1 MMHLYEI
8 KELLESSG
16 RLVVDVKQLSV
27 LLGIPRSHSKVY
39 ASRLVSKNWAW
50 RPRKGVIAL
59 TRDELVLATQ
69 LIEPSYISMRSALH
83 LHGLLD
89 QVPASIECITTRHS
103 LSFRELG
110 IVYRRINPALF
121 FGYRR
126 MERGG
131 SYIHVASAEK
141 AALDMVYFG
150 QSPPDVEL
158 DIAILRE
165 MAERFSALNSPR
177 ARRVVKWVRGL
188 AD

>member
-1 MMHLYEI
+1 
-8 KELLESSG
+8 
-16 RLVVDVKQLSV
+16 
-27 LLGIPRSHSKVY
+27 
-39 ASRLVSKNWAW
+39 
-50 RPRKGVIAL
+50 
-59 TRDELVLATQ
+59 
-69 LIEPSYISMRSALH
+69 
-83 LHGLLD
+83 
-89 QVPASIECITTRHS
+89 
-103 LSFRELG
+103 
-110 IVYRRINPALF
+110 
-121 FGYRR
+121 